1 MARTVRRQA
10 DRAELGPVLGPALL
24 ADGRVVDLQRLT
36 AADGG
41 DLRTFYGGLSR
52 RSLFLRFMTPTP
64 RLPEGTLA
72 YLCQTGRLDREVL
85 VARFDG
91 CIVAE
96 GRFHR
101 VAGTSDAEVAL
112 VVTDAW
118 QGRGIGRI
126 LSERL
131 ARLARL
137 RGVDAFTGSMMAENE
152 QARKLLGSS
161 APGAVQRI
169 RLGELEFRTPLP

>member
-10 DRAELGPVLGPALL
+10 DRAERAPVLGPALL
-24 ADGRVVDLQRLT
+24 ADGRVVQVQRLT
-36 AADGG
+36 AADGA
-41 DLRTFYGGLSR
+41 DLRSFYGGLSR
-52 RSLFLRFMTPTP
+52 RSLFRRFLTPTP

-72 YLCQTGRLDREVL
+72 YLCETGLDREVL

-91 CIVAE
+91 CVVAE
-96 GRFHR
+96 GRYHR
-101 VAGTSDAEVAL
+101 AAGTSDAEIAL
-112 VVTDAW
+112 VVADAW

-126 LSERL
+126 LGDRL

-137 RGVDAFTGSMMAENE
+137 RGVEAFTGSMMADNGP
-152 QARKLLGSS
+152 ARGLLGTS
-161 APGAVQRI
+161 APGASQRI